1 MLLAVKVM
9 NQTNQMKTRNRNAF
23 PRSDPNFFTATI
35 YLHERKNATANPQL
49 ILITDRTL
57 SHTRSL
63 RSLEPTEFTE
73 EFNRRQRANSF
84 FDFPVRG
91 RKIKTVSHSVTR

>member
-35 YLHERKNATANPQL
+35 YLHEQKNATPKNFISRPFPSVTRAHRVRRG
-49 ILITDRTL
+49 RTREDMGL
-57 SHTRSL
+57 
-63 RSLEPTEFTE
+63 
-73 EFNRRQRANSF
+73 

-91 RKIKTVSHSVTR
+91 RKIKTVSHFVAR